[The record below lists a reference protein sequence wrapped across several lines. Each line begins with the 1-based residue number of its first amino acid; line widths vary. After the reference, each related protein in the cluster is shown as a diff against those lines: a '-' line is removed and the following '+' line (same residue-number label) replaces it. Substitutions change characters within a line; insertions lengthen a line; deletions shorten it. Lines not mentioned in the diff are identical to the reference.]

1 MFLEGV
7 FQKHFLTKTFIIF
20 YFNLFFQ
27 FQFELDVTVCKT
39 YSYMMKA
46 MKSEPYFVA
55 THEGKFSSKCDEALA
70 NALSSTAVTAKTTT
84 KTTSTST
91 TASEAS
97 EEPTLPSSSSTESK
111 STTSEATS
119 ESEPEH
125 KDEETMT
132 TQNETT
138 AQEENT
144 SMEDKKT
151 TESVD
156 SPPTTTGA
164 EEGDKKTTAAE
175 GEENDNGTTTQTET
189 TKSDASTTNS
199 ETTMSEGGHD
209 NSKDHSEG
217 DFDQKNALDDPE
229 ESFRS
234 HVDVEV
240 DPNASTVPGETTVST
255 TMSAKENNSMAEIEL
270 NTSIITLTTGELD
283 TDSTIQSRTD
293 ASAENIEG
301 KVNMSLK
308 ELDENESHT
317 TGEESMTTE
326 LHTTLGSME
335 NETTHEMMT
344 GRFDSVKKE
353 KEVSRT
359 FEEENDSSIESSMKK
374 RGRILM
380 GKESSEEAV
389 ESNRNADQA
398 RALQFNPWG
407 KNSAQSHSLQQ
418 PIMFASILFLISA
431 FFV

>member
-1 MFLEGV
+1 M
-7 FQKHFLTKTFIIF
+7 
-20 YFNLFFQ
+20 
-27 FQFELDVTVCKT
+27 TVCKT

-55 THEGKFSSKCDEALA
+55 THEGKFSSKCDEALS

-97 EEPTLPSSSSTESK
+97 EEPTLPPSSSTEGK

-125 KDEETMT
+125 KDDETMT

-156 SPPTTTGA
+156 SPTTTTGA

-175 GEENDNGTTTQTET
+175 GEESDKGTTTQTET

-199 ETTMSEGGHD
+199 ETTMSEGGH
-209 NSKDHSEG
+209 NNTKDHSEG

-359 FEEENDSSIESSMKK
+359 FEEENDSSIEASMKK

-398 RALQFNPWG
+398 RALQFNPWA

>member
-1 MFLEGV
+1 M
-7 FQKHFLTKTFIIF
+7 
-20 YFNLFFQ
+20 
-27 FQFELDVTVCKT
+27 CKT

-156 SPPTTTGA
+156 SSTTTGA
-164 EEGDKKTTAAE
+164 EDGDKKTTAAE
-175 GEENDNGTTTQTET
+175 GEESDNGTTTQTET
-189 TKSDASTTNS
+189 TKSDASASTTNS
-199 ETTMSEGGHD
+199 ETTMSEGGH
-209 NSKDHSEG
+209 NNTKDHSEG

-359 FEEENDSSIESSMKK
+359 FEEENDSSIEASMKK

-398 RALQFNPWG
+398 RALQFNPWA